1 MVCREGK
8 VLLGTLCFG
17 VLQHRNA
24 SSDAATEAKDVCLQA
39 HFTLSDGKIQT
50 ESDGKIVTD
59 ALFCDKLRLRVFKTP
74 ITD

>member
-17 VLQHRNA
+17 VLQHKNA

-39 HFTLSDGKIQT
+39 HFTLSDGKIRT

-59 ALFCDKLRLRVFKTP
+59 ALLRL
-74 ITD
+74 ITSASI